1 MTGGGHDRGA
11 KRRCQRIGTAL
22 GDARMT
28 GGGHDHG
35 VTLPRNSEE
44 RMTGGGHDRGAT
56 AGGAHPGV
64 AADDVLDQNPPVTAH
79 AGVPAADGATA
90 LRPDDRDAAGHLFG
104 NLLRFGRLLHAVGL
118 DVQAGGMLDVAEAL
132 GHVDVG
138 RRTDF
143 YHTLRTLLVRRAQ
156 DLPVFDEAFR
166 LFWRP
171 PRGERTARDLRALG
185 ERRRFAPPEVDVP
198 PDAPAPGAAEER
210 EDPLLRL
217 EQVAAL
223 TYSARQVSRT
233 KDFATFTDTE
243 IADARALLAA
253 LDWAPATRT
262 TRRWRAGAGPT
273 VDVRRAVRHNL
284 RFGGELVVLPRRT
297 RRTRP
302 RPLVLLCD
310 VSGSMERYSRMLL
323 HFVHTLARGFD
334 AVETFLFST
343 TLTRVT
349 KRLVRRGVDDVV
361 PTLPRHVPDWSGGTR
376 IGEALGRFNLDW
388 SRRVMGHAPIVL
400 LISDGWDR
408 GEPARLGREMARLQR
423 SCHRLVWL
431 NPLLGSPRY
440 RPLTRGMQAALPWID
455 DFLPVH
461 NLASLES
468 LAAHLNRL
476 VDRRPARR
484 QPPPPGSGGATGTA
498 GPGASRRGL
507 SASPPVVGDRAETAV
522 TGRDASP
529 NRGSTAGWATSQA
542 ATRTGRQPGS
552 PAAGSTAGRATRQA
566 ANAAPRRGASPA
578 DRG

>member
-1 MTGGGHDRGA
+1 MTGAAGDRPATGA
-11 KRRCQRIGTAL
+11 
-22 GDARMT
+22 ARP
-28 GGGHDHG
+28 G
-35 VTLPRNSEE
+35 RE
-44 RMTGGGHDRGAT
+44 RMTGAGEDRP
-56 AGGAHPGV
+56 AGGAPPGV
-64 AADDVLDQNPPVTAH
+64 PEADNPRPGVPEAGSPRPGVPEAGSPRPGVPEVGSPPAASADDP
-79 AGVPAADGATA
+79 
-90 LRPDDRDAAGHLFG
+90 RAAGHLFG

-171 PRGERTARDLRALG
+171 PRGERTARDLRAMG

-223 TYSARQVSRT
+223 TYSAGQVSRT

-253 LDWAPATRT
+253 LDWTPATRV
-262 TRRWRAGAGPT
+262 TRRWRAGAGRAI
-273 VDVRRAVRHNL
+273 DVRRAIRHNL

-323 HFVHTLARGFD
+323 HFVHTLARGFER
-334 AVETFLFST
+334 VETFLFST

-349 KRLVRRGVDDVV
+349 KRLARRGVDDVV
-361 PTLPRHVPDWSGGTR
+361 PTLPRHIPDWSGGTR

-388 SRRVMGHAPIVL
+388 ARRVMGHAPIVL

-408 GEPARLGREMARLQR
+408 GEPDRLGREMARLQR

-476 VDRRPARR
+476 VDRRPVRR
-484 QPPPPGSGGATGTA
+484 QPVPA
-498 GPGASRRGL
+498 GPGRAAADLRSGR
-507 SASPPVVGDRAETAV
+507 SALPQTA
-522 TGRDASP
+522 TES
-529 NRGSTAGWATSQA
+529 S
-542 ATRTGRQPGS
+542 
-552 PAAGSTAGRATRQA
+552 
-566 ANAAPRRGASPA
+566 
-578 DRG
+578 

>member
-1 MTGGGHDRGA
+1 MTVAGGDPAETVGA
-11 KRRCQRIGTAL
+11 ARACVPEAGGPTAPPSDNPEAGGPTAL
-22 GDARMT
+22 SPD
-28 GGGHDHG
+28 D
-35 VTLPRNSEE
+35 PE
-44 RMTGGGHDRGAT
+44 
-56 AGGAHPGV
+56 AGGPT
-64 AADDVLDQNPPVTAH
+64 DLP
-79 AGVPAADGATA
+79 
-90 LRPDDRDAAGHLFG
+90 PDDPRAAGHLFG
-104 NLLRFGRLLHAVGL
+104 NLLRFGRLLHALGL

-138 RRTDF
+138 RRADF
-143 YHTLRTLLVRRAQ
+143 YHTLRTLMVRRAQ

-171 PRGERTARDLRALG
+171 PRGERTARDLRAMG

-217 EQVAAL
+217 EQVAAM
-223 TYSARQVSRT
+223 TYSARDVSRT

-243 IADARALLAA
+243 IADARALMAA

-262 TRRWRAGAGPT
+262 TRRWRAGAGPAI
-273 VDVRRAVRHNL
+273 DVRRAVRHNL
-284 RFGGELVVLPRRT
+284 RFGGELVVLPRRA

-323 HFVHTLARGFD
+323 HFVHTLSRGFD

-349 KRLVRRGVDDVV
+349 KRLARRGVDDVV

-388 SRRVMGHAPIVL
+388 ARRVMGHAPIVL

-408 GEPARLGREMARLQR
+408 GEPERLGREMARLQR

-484 QPPPPGSGGATGTA
+484 QPAV
-498 GPGASRRGL
+498 GPGRR
-507 SASPPVVGDRAETAV
+507 
-522 TGRDASP
+522 
-529 NRGSTAGWATSQA
+529 A
-542 ATRTGRQPGS
+542 A
-552 PAAGSTAGRATRQA
+552 TAGRAESATPGPPS
-566 ANAAPRRGASPA
+566 AAPPVASRPAATAGLTASVTAPTPRATPPGLGRPAATAVPWAGTAPVRNRG
-578 DRG
+578 

>member
-1 MTGGGHDRGA
+1 MTGDGGDHTAIGARGDG
-11 KRRCQRIGTAL
+11 R
-22 GDARMT
+22 
-28 GGGHDHG
+28 
-35 VTLPRNSEE
+35 E
-44 RMTGGGHDRGAT
+44 RMTGGRVEGRPASTDRTRPGGPEAGDPAPVSPDVPET
-56 AGGAHPGV
+56 GGPSEAGGTTTVMPGVARAGGAP
-64 AADDVLDQNPPVTAH
+64 
-79 AGVPAADGATA
+79 A
-90 LRPDDRDAAGHLFG
+90 LRPDDPRAAGHLFG
-104 NLLRFGRLLHAVGL
+104 NLLRFGRLLHALGL
-118 DVQAGGMLDVAEAL
+118 DVPAGGMLDVAEAL

-138 RRTDF
+138 RRADF
-143 YHTLRTLLVRRAQ
+143 YHTLRSLLVRRAQ
-156 DLPVFDEAFR
+156 DLPVFDQAFR

-171 PRGERTARDLRALG
+171 PRGERTARDLRAMG

-198 PDAPAPGAAEER
+198 PDAPAPGTAEER

-217 EQVAAL
+217 EQVAAM

-253 LDWAPATRT
+253 LDWTPATRT
-262 TRRWRAGAGPT
+262 TRRWRSGAGPA

-349 KRLVRRGVDDVV
+349 KRLARRGVDDVV

-408 GEPARLGREMARLQR
+408 GEPERLGREMARLQR

-476 VDRRPARR
+476 DDRRPARR
-484 QPPPPGSGGATGTA
+484 QLAPGSGHRTTATGPTA
-498 GPGASRRGL
+498 SATARPPGTPAAASGTGRRPHPGARRQTT
-507 SASPPVVGDRAETAV
+507 AESP
-522 TGRDASP
+522 
-529 NRGSTAGWATSQA
+529 
-542 ATRTGRQPGS
+542 
-552 PAAGSTAGRATRQA
+552 
-566 ANAAPRRGASPA
+566 
-578 DRG
+578 

>member
-1 MTGGGHDRGA
+1 MTGGGGDHTATGARGEG
-11 KRRCQRIGTAL
+11 R
-22 GDARMT
+22 
-28 GGGHDHG
+28 
-35 VTLPRNSEE
+35 E
-44 RMTGGGHDRGAT
+44 RMTGGRVEGRPASTDRARPGVPEASDPAPVSPDVPET
-56 AGGAHPGV
+56 GPSEAGGTTTVMPGVARAGGAP
-64 AADDVLDQNPPVTAH
+64 
-79 AGVPAADGATA
+79 A
-90 LRPDDRDAAGHLFG
+90 LRPDDPRAAGHLFG
-104 NLLRFGRLLHAVGL
+104 NLLRFGRLLHALGL

-138 RRTDF
+138 RRADF
-143 YHTLRTLLVRRAQ
+143 YHTLRSLLVRRAQ

-171 PRGERTARDLRALG
+171 PRGERTARDLRAMG

-217 EQVAAL
+217 EQVAAM

-253 LDWAPATRT
+253 LAWAPATRT
-262 TRRWRAGAGPT
+262 TRRWRSGAGPA

-349 KRLVRRGVDDVV
+349 KRLARRGVDDVV

-388 SRRVMGHAPIVL
+388 ARRVMGHAPIVL

-408 GEPARLGREMARLQR
+408 GEPERLGREMARLQR

-476 VDRRPARR
+476 DDRRPARR
-484 QPPPPGSGGATGTA
+484 QPAPPDTRGRAARPG
-498 GPGASRRGL
+498 R
-507 SASPPVVGDRAETAV
+507 ASPPTAPQ
-522 TGRDASP
+522 SP
-529 NRGSTAGWATSQA
+529 
-542 ATRTGRQPGS
+542 
-552 PAAGSTAGRATRQA
+552 
-566 ANAAPRRGASPA
+566 
-578 DRG
+578 